1 MSQFTKALVV
11 TPLADGRT
19 WVLLEPFSYDVG
31 REGSGDTVQVP
42 VKFMTDFASVPRPLW
57 VVFPQWG
64 KYGNAAVIH
73 DWGYWSK
80 ERTKAETDRIFLEGM
95 TVLGVGAITRTVMY
109 LAVHLFGGFAW
120 RSAGRRKARNESKVA
135 YRIPEKSTQQKADV
149 LGPAAIKAEQGTG
162 PIRGG

>member
-31 REGSGDTVQVP
+31 SEGSGDTVHVP
-42 VKFMTDFASVPRPLW
+42 PKFMTDFASVPR
-57 VVFPQWG
+57 VFWIFIPQWG

-80 ERTKAETDRIFLEGM
+80 ERSKTKTDLIFLEGM
-95 TVLGVGAITRTVMY
+95 EVLGVGAVKRYIMFLGVY
-109 LAVHLFGGFAW
+109 LFGWMAW
-120 RSAGRRKARNESKVA
+120 WSAGRRKARNVSKIA
-135 YRIPEKSTQQKADV
+135 YRIPDKSTQVKADL
-149 LGPAAIKAEQGTG
+149 LGPAATK
-162 PIRGG
+162 